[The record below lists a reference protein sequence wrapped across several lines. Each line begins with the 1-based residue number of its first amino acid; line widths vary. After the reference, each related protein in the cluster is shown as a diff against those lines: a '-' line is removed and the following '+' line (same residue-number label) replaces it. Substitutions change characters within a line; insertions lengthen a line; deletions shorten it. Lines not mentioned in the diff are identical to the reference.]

1 METIVEENDNE
12 LKMYERESNFNNN
25 QNSIDEEKSLSKEDN
40 KSENEL
46 DNDNR
51 YTQLN
56 DSLSN
61 IIDGYQEEYSKEF
74 NNSNNKE
81 EASHHNNDN
90 YIKGE
95 GINDE
100 EDDDETNKNKINND
114 INEENNNEIVTP
126 KPKNE
131 SIKEY
136 KAIILGDFG
145 VGKTSLLSKY
155 FNKSFNKDNQ
165 PNNKINQIY
174 KKIIQIDEKITMQ
187 LNMWDTAGQ
196 EQSGNIIK
204 KFYIDSYGALVV
216 FDLTNKESFDNL
228 QKWINTIKDFC
239 PKDIVYCFVGN
250 KSDLINERNV
260 EYETIKDFVKDD
272 LYYEVSSKTGNN
284 VSLAF
289 EQLAYSIIEKQIEEE
304 NNPEKVLRGMEGRK
318 TTDLISFGPKK
329 NKTKNLCC

>member
-1 METIVEENDNE
+1 METIQEENDNE
-12 LKMYERESNFNNN
+12 LNMYERESTFNNN
-25 QNSIDEEKSLSKEDN
+25 QNSIDEEKTLSKEDN

-46 DNDNR
+46 NNDIR

-61 IIDGYQEEYSKEF
+61 IIDGYQEEYNKEL

-81 EASHHNNDN
+81 ETSHHNNDN
-90 YIKGE
+90 N
-95 GINDE
+95 INDE
-100 EDDDETNKNKINND
+100 EDDDDGTNKNKINND

-131 SIKEY
+131 TIKEY

-145 VGKTSLLSKY
+145 VGKTSLISKY
-155 FNKSFNKDNQ
+155 FNKGFNKDNESQ
-165 PNNKINQIY
+165 NEINQIY
-174 KKIIQIDEKITMQ
+174 KKIIQIDEKITIQ

-216 FDLTNKESFDNL
+216 FDLTNKESFVNL
-228 QKWINTIKDFC
+228 QKWINNIKDYC

-250 KSDLINERNV
+250 KSDLINERKV
-260 EYETIKDFVKDD
+260 DYETIKDFVKDD
-272 LYYEVSSKTGNN
+272 LYYEVSSKTGSN

-289 EQLAYSIIEKQIEEE
+289 EQLAYNIIQKQIEEE

-318 TTDLISFGPKK
+318 TTDLNSFRAPKIRS
-329 NKTKNLCC
+329 KNLCC